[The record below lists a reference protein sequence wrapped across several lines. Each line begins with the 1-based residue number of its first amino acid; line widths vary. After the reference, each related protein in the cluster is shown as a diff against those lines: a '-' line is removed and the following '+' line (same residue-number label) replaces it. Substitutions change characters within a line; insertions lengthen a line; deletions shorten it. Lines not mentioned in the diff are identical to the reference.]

1 MLQGCT
7 GVEYQSK
14 CRTGTGRGRRTDG
27 EKEMKAD
34 DGCWSRVSRKRES
47 VDGGEGVVGEEKSEC
62 SVWTDPQGHF
72 LHQKRACDGRGTG
85 SKNLGPGSVYACM
98 PVCVKEEGTGGE
110 TRLAEGEERL
120 EK

>member
-7 GVEYQSK
+7 GVECQSK
-14 CRTGTGRGRRTDG
+14 CGTGTGRGRRTDG

-47 VDGGEGVVGEEKSEC
+47 VDGGEGVVGEEKSDRC

-85 SKNLGPGSVYACM
+85 SNNLGPG
-98 PVCVKEEGTGGE
+98 VCALVC
-110 TRLAEGEERL
+110 LCA
-120 EK
+120 

>member
-1 MLQGCT
+1 M
-7 GVEYQSK
+7 VE
-14 CRTGTGRGRRTDG
+14 RVWWEREETDR
-27 EKEMKAD
+27 
-34 DGCWSRVSRKRES
+34 W
-47 VDGGEGVVGEEKSEC
+47 

-85 SKNLGPGSVYACM
+85 SNNLGPGSVYACM